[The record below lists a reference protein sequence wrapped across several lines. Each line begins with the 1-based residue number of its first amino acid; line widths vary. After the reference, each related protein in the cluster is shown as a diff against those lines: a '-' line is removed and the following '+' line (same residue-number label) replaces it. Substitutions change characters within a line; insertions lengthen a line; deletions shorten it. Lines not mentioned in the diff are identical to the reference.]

1 MGLVEMYRTTGDRKC
16 LEVAEIMIDNRGA
29 KPGGEHTN
37 GGTDQTQD
45 RVPLR
50 RESEAVGHAVTASCV
65 ALLFLLSICGIMRES
80 VHWPVP

>member
-1 MGLVEMYRTTGDRKC
+1 MYRTTGDRKC

-50 RESEAVGHAVTASCV
+50 RESEALGQGTLQQS
-65 ALLFLLSICGIMRES
+65 MRANS
-80 VHWPVP
+80 SGR